1 MASSNNPSGS
11 DLPRW
16 WWKAALVFWG
26 GFLATG
32 VIRGVVSD
40 ISGLLILLLVSLFL
54 ALAIE
59 PGVNRL
65 ARRGWRR
72 GSATLVIIVAVV
84 VFAAVFVGAIG
95 TLVGQQV
102 AELLG
107 NAEDYVNRTVGFL
120 NDNFGTSIDPQD
132 VIDSIRDE
140 NGPVQQFIR
149 DQGDEALALSATA
162 LTFLVQSLT
171 VLLFTFYLVADGPK
185 LRRSICSRLEPSRQR
200 RVLDTWE
207 LAIDKTGGYLY
218 SRAMLALI
226 SAVAHWV
233 LLLTLGSK
241 APLAL
246 ALWVGLMSQF
256 VPVFGTYVAGA
267 LPVLITL
274 IESPPRAL
282 AIAIFVI
289 LYQQVENYFLLP
301 RITSRTMNIH
311 PAIAFGS
318 AIAGASILGAVGAVL
333 AIPAA
338 AMIQALLSEM
348 GTRHEVIESHL
359 LDVPAVIDDDL
370 DVPSPHATE

>member
-1 MASSNNPSGS
+1 
-11 DLPRW
+11 
-16 WWKAALVFWG
+16 
-26 GFLATG
+26 
-32 VIRGVVSD
+32 
-40 ISGLLILLLVSLFL
+40 
-54 ALAIE
+54 
-59 PGVNRL
+59 
-65 ARRGWRR
+65 
-72 GSATLVIIVAVV
+72 
-84 VFAAVFVGAIG
+84 
-95 TLVGQQV
+95 
-102 AELLG
+102 
-107 NAEDYVNRTVGFL
+107 
-120 NDNFGTSIDPQD
+120 
-132 VIDSIRDE
+132 
-140 NGPVQQFIR
+140 
-149 DQGDEALALSATA
+149 
-162 LTFLVQSLT
+162 
-171 VLLFTFYLVADGPK
+171 
-185 LRRSICSRLEPSRQR
+185 LEPSRQR

-274 IESPPRAL
+274 IDSPPRAL

-359 LDVPAVIDDDL
+359 LDVPAVIDDDV
-370 DVPSPHATE
+370 DVPSPHATG